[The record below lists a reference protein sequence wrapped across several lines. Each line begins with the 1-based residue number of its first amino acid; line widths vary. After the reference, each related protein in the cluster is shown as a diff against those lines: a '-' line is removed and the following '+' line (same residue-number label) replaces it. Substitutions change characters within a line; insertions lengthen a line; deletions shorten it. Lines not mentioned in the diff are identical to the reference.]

1 MSYEFHDFACPDLGK
16 ELLKNAKG
24 ALPLDVW
31 RVYVMSYDPRPRAER
46 IRLGPPE
53 VIQYCDEYPR
63 STLDPQKAVDE
74 VHRMLNDLVFR
85 PVRRRGVTSPPLSPA
100 ELANG
105 IWEAILV
112 LQQAHSSGRRR
123 GQPKSMQ
130 PQAVRAYIIRKFNP
144 HPKKQDESS
153 ISWAKLADLLFL
165 ENGKC
170 PRSVD
175 DDDGRL
181 TICGRSKHQHDDRC
195 VKALT
200 TAVGNLKSAMK
211 HDRIPV

>member
-74 VHRMLNDLVFR
+74 AWLLLSGLIMPTR
-85 PVRRRGVTSPPLSPA
+85 PLSYE
-100 ELANG
+100 ELAQG
-105 IWEAILV
+105 VWKAV
-112 LQQAHSSGRRR
+112 LLLFSAHSDGRRR
-123 GQPKSMQ
+123 GQPTSMQ
-130 PQAVRAYIIRKFNP
+130 RQAVRAWVIRKFNP
-144 HPKKQDESS
+144 HPTKPHESK
-153 ISWAKLADLLFL
+153 IRWRELADKLFL
-165 ENGKC
+165 NEGKC
-170 PRSVD
+170 PR
-175 DDDGRL
+175 
-181 TICGRSKHQHDDRC
+181 TIRDEAGNTVCGTSEHDNDSPC
-195 VKALT
+195 VKALH
-200 TAVGNLKSAMK
+200 TAVANLESAMK
-211 HDRIPV
+211 RDGIPL